1 MNFRNLKH
9 ISKKALGI
17 ICAVAIIA
25 AAIPSFA
32 IFKTLGQTDG
42 RTVYDFEKGAWSEEN
57 TDGFRLGG
65 TFKEGNDTLYY
76 AINNWADAIEMCEI
90 INAKRAD
97 GTDSK
102 VLKVYNNR
110 TDSNNDTSDDRN
122 YPVITLN
129 DGNRPYKLEKDKQ
142 YTVSFKY
149 KVVNG
154 GNTST
159 SWMTLAKGVAVHSNA
174 YYVYDFAKEIY

>member
-1 MNFRNLKH
+1 MNKINLTKF
-9 ISKKALGI
+9 KKALSI
-17 ICAVAIIA
+17 LCAVSLLAVSISVVFSVIA
-25 AAIPSFA
+25 VEGS
-32 IFKTLGQTDG
+32 TTTDDDG
-42 RTVYDFEKGAWSEEN
+42 RTVYNFEDGTWSEQN
-57 TDGFRLGG
+57 KDGFRTDG
-65 TFKEGNDTLYY
+65 TFTEGGDTLYY
-76 AINNWADAIEMCEI
+76 AINNWAIGKEMCEI
-90 INAKRAD
+90 IDTVGAD

-110 TDSNNDTSDDRN
+110 DDGARN

-129 DGNRPYKLEKDKQ
+129 DGDRPYKLEKDKQ